1 MNTKN
6 IVLGLLALI
15 LIGGGIY
22 FITQQSQDTVVVV
35 SDEATT
41 ETENENG
48 EMNDSDE
55 NEEDMNEANEDRG
68 PETVIGSS
76 VGGTQITA
84 FHFGDGEEE
93 ILLIGGVHGSD
104 APSTKAVAQG
114 FVDYYMNNED
124 EIPEN
129 ITLTVIPNLN
139 PDGGERSGA
148 SGRFNTN
155 NVDLNR
161 NFDCEWSE
169 TAVWRNQEVSGGS
182 RPFSEPEAQALRSYV
197 EANNPSAAI
206 VYFAAEGKV
215 YPSACAGT
223 PSNASVELAAT
234 YANAAGY
241 PVEAEF
247 DAYAITGDMVNWM
260 AKQNIPA
267 ISVLLSSRDSA
278 ESNKNQAGLE
288 AVLNTYAD

>member
-288 AVLNTYAD
+288 AVLNAYAD

>member
-55 NEEDMNEANEDRG
+55 IEEDMNEANEDRG

-288 AVLNTYAD
+288 AVLNAYAD